1 MITEVASNI
10 PPGLIFIVGALL
22 IPFIR
27 GNMRSAY
34 MLLLPLLGIWQL
46 TQMDAGT
53 FGTITIFGL
62 ETTHVRI
69 DKLSLIFGYIFYVAA
84 ALGMIFAWHNKDL
97 VEQASAVVYMGAA
110 IGAIF
115 AGDLITL
122 FVYWELT
129 AVASVF
135 IIWAARTDRAYK
147 AAMRYLIIQILSG
160 VLLAAG
166 AVVRAA
172 ENGSVDFGA
181 IGLASPGGVLILLAF
196 GIKCAFP
203 LMHNWVQDAYPEATP
218 TGTVFLSAFT
228 TKLAVYAL
236 ARGYAGTEE
245 LVWVGTVMAVFPIF
259 YAVLEN
265 DLRRVLAYTLNN
277 QLGFMVA
284 GIGVGTT
291 LAINGAVAHA
301 FVGILYKAL
310 LFMSLGAVLHR
321 VGTAKGSE
329 LGGLYKSMPLTT
341 VFCLVG
347 CASISAFPLFC
358 GFITKSMIITA
369 VAKEGYLVSFVL
381 LLFASACVFHY
392 VAIKIPHFAFFGQ
405 DSGKRCQEA
414 PINMLLAMG
423 IASFMCI
430 GIGVYPDALFSLLPY
445 PVDYVPYTTSHVV
458 TILQLLALSALAF
471 AVVQRV
477 GLYPLVQR
485 STMLDF
491 DFSYRWIA
499 PRAFGWLLSRGAI
512 AWETMRDD
520 MLSMLRNVIKTT
532 IQFHGPDGIMART
545 AGLGASAGAVMV
557 LLFVL
562 LIAVMS

>member
-1 MITEVASNI
+1 MIAEAASHI
-10 PPGLIFIVGALL
+10 PPGLILVVGALL

-27 GNMRSAY
+27 GNMRSVY
-34 MLLLPLLGIWQL
+34 MLMLPFLGIWQL
-46 TQMDAGT
+46 MQMDAGT
-53 FGTITIFGL
+53 YGTISMFGL

-69 DKLSLIFGYIFYVAA
+69 DKLSLIFGYIFYTAA
-84 ALGMIFAWHNKDL
+84 ALGVIFAWHKRDL
-97 VEQASAVVYMGAA
+97 VEQASAIVYIGAA
-110 IGAIF
+110 IGATF

-172 ENGSVDFGA
+172 ETGSVEFGA
-181 IGLASPGGVLILLAF
+181 IGLGSPGGILILLAF

-228 TKLAVYAL
+228 TKLAIYAL

-245 LVWVGTVMAVFPIF
+245 LIWVGTAMAVLPIF
-259 YAVLEN
+259 YAVIEN

-301 FVGILYKAL
+301 FIGILYKAL
-310 LFMSLGAVLHR
+310 LFMSIGAVLHR

-347 CASISAFPLFC
+347 SASVSAFPLFC
-358 GFITKSMIITA
+358 GFISKSMIMTA
-369 VAKEGYLVSFVL
+369 VAEEGYLIPFVL

-392 VAIKIPHFAFFGQ
+392 AGIKIPYLAFFGQ
-405 DSGKRCQEA
+405 GSGKRYPEA
-414 PINMLLAMG
+414 PVNMLLAMG
-423 IASFMCI
+423 ITSFLCI
-430 GIGVYPDALFSLLPY
+430 GIGVYPEALFALLPY

-458 TILQLLALSALAF
+458 TLLQLSAFSALAF
-471 AVVQRV
+471 AVLQRTGV
-477 GLYPLVQR
+477 YPTVQR
-485 STMLDF
+485 STILDF

-499 PRAFGWLLSRGAI
+499 PKVLGWLLDRGSI
-512 AWETMRDD
+512 AWETMRGD
-520 MLSMLRNVIKTT
+520 MLGMVRNVIKVM
-532 IQFHGPDGIMART
+532 IQSHGSDGIMART
-545 AGLGASAGAVMV
+545 TALGASAGAVMA

-562 LIAVMS
+562 LIAVMF

>member
-1 MITEVASNI
+1 MIAEVASHI
-10 PPGLIFIVGALL
+10 PPGLILIVGALL
-22 IPFIR
+22 IPIIQ
-27 GNMRSAY
+27 GNMRSTY

-53 FGTITIFGL
+53 FGTITMFGL
-62 ETTHVRI
+62 EMTHVRI
-69 DKLSLIFGYIFYVAA
+69 DKLSLIFGYIFYIAA
-84 ALGMIFAWHNKDL
+84 ALGVIFAWHNRDL
-97 VEQASAVVYMGAA
+97 VEQASAIVYIGAA
-110 IGAIF
+110 IGATF

-172 ENGSVDFGA
+172 ETGSVEFGA
-181 IGLASPGGVLILLAF
+181 IGLDSPGGILILLAF

-228 TKLAVYAL
+228 TKLAIYAL

-245 LVWVGTVMAVFPIF
+245 LIWIGTAMAALPIF
-259 YAVLEN
+259 YAVIEN

-284 GIGVGTT
+284 GIGIGTT
-291 LAINGAVAHA
+291 LAVNGAVAHA

-310 LFMSLGAVLHR
+310 LFMSIGAVLHR
-321 VGTAKGSE
+321 LGTAKGSE

-347 CASISAFPLFC
+347 SASISAFPLFC
-358 GFITKSMIITA
+358 GFITKSMILTA
-369 VAKEGYLVSFVL
+369 VAEDGYLVPFVV

-392 VAIKIPHFAFFGQ
+392 SGIKIPYFAFFAK

-414 PINMLLAMG
+414 PMNMLLAMG
-423 IASFMCI
+423 VTSFLCI
-430 GIGVYPDALFSLLPY
+430 GIGVYPNALFALLPY

-458 TILQLLALSALAF
+458 TILQVLAFSALAF
-471 AVVQRV
+471 AALQRIGV
-477 GLYPLVQR
+477 YPSVQR

-499 PRAFGWLLSRGAI
+499 PKVFSWLLNRGSI
-512 AWETMRDD
+512 AWESMRVD
-520 MLSMLRNVIKTT
+520 MVGMVRNVIKVT

-545 AGLGASAGAVMV
+545 TALGASAGAVMA

-562 LIAVMS
+562 LVAVMS

>member
-1 MITEVASNI
+1 MIAEIASQI
-10 PPGLIFIVGALL
+10 PPGLIFIIGALL
-22 IPFIR
+22 IPFVR

-34 MLLLPLLGIWQL
+34 MLLLPILGIWQL
-46 TQMDAGT
+46 TLLDTGA
-53 FGTITIFGL
+53 FGIITLFGL
-62 ETTHVRI
+62 ETMHVRI
-69 DKLSLIFGYIFYVAA
+69 DKLSLLFGYIFYIAA
-84 ALGMIFAWHNKDL
+84 ALGIIFAWHNQDL
-97 VEQASAVVYMGAA
+97 VEQASAIVYIGAA
-110 IGAIF
+110 IGATF

-129 AVASVF
+129 AIASVF

-172 ENGSVDFGA
+172 ETGSVDFGA
-181 IGLASPGGVLILLAF
+181 IGLNSPGGVLILLAF

-228 TKLAVYAL
+228 TKLAIYAL

-245 LVWVGTVMAVFPIF
+245 LIWIGTTMAALPIF
-259 YAVLEN
+259 YAVIEN

-284 GIGVGTT
+284 GIGVGTS
-291 LAINGAVAHA
+291 LAVNGAVAHA

-341 VFCLVG
+341 AFCLVG
-347 CASISAFPLFC
+347 SASISAFPLFC
-358 GFITKSMIITA
+358 GFITKSMIMTA
-369 VAKEGYLVSFVL
+369 VAEEGYLFPFVV
-381 LLFASACVFHY
+381 LLFASACVLHY
-392 VAIKIPHFAFFGQ
+392 VGIKIPFFAFFSQ
-405 DSGKRCQEA
+405 DSGKRCHEA
-414 PINMLLAMG
+414 PANMLFAMG
-423 IASFMCI
+423 LTSFLCI
-430 GIGVYPDALFSLLPY
+430 GIGVYPDALFALLPY
-445 PVDYVPYTTSHVV
+445 TVDYKPYTTSHVV
-458 TILQLLALSALAF
+458 TMLQLLALSALAF
-471 AVVQRV
+471 AVLHRT
-477 GLYPLVQR
+477 GLYPSVQR

-491 DFSYRWIA
+491 DFSYRWLA
-499 PRAFGWLLSRGAI
+499 PRVFGWLLDRGAI
-512 AWETMRDD
+512 TWATMRVD
-520 MLSMLRNVIKTT
+520 MLSMLRNVIEVALRL
-532 IQFHGPDGIMART
+532 HGPNSIIART
-545 AGLGASAGAVMV
+545 TALGASAGMVMALLLLLIVAVMY
-557 LLFVL
+557 
-562 LIAVMS
+562 